1 MLSQIGS
8 DDPVPTLAANFAG
21 IWPLQIGIFKQLGA
35 MEFHH
40 RSLELRMIGAFPLVI
55 APVIGDRPALL
66 KQPAAAAA
74 NPGPAPAE
82 VQFEARNAA
91 ALPGFALQVVEEPGA
106 DSEAFAPPSL
116 CGIFTPAPPAEPAL
130 CDVVPTSRP
139 SWQWPPASLRY
150 PDAPVNAIAGVA
162 PVLAGEWNFA
172 PWPAAQPVEFPLGS
186 AACCEP
192 LAPILTVRLPAGFQG
207 LLEAAAVPGAAGVA
221 PAAQSPGAVAAL
233 KPSLPAAASGPS
245 PVRVPGCE
253 PLEAAAMVKLPAA
266 LQGLLE
272 AAAVPGPVEAPLAL
286 ATTGSIA
293 GPKPFLPAALLGL
306 PHAIATACEPV
317 EAGVSMLLP
326 VPVQPASHAA
336 AVPGPL
342 DTPLAAEQAGYI
354 PAQALTVP
362 AADALPAASLASC
375 GPLETETTLQPP
387 TGLPR
392 ELHAAAASGPVSLPA
407 LARTAGP
414 SAARWSARPA
424 AAMNIALPRPKL
436 VIPDAAGE
444 ISASAMGASVPVAPA
459 CELPAMPVESLPRVK
474 FAAVPRITP
483 FALYYPELGLAA
495 QAPAAIMAELDSS
508 QPAAAVPPAASVSPA
523 TLVLMPGIGVQA
535 PQPRITALMET
546 SIQPA
551 PPVPLEFY
559 CRHANALPVLC
570 LSWMM
575 PALPVR
581 RPRMPLAPVLEPL
594 EQRTPAP
601 VPRRKK
607 DAAAEVFKMPG
618 VRKPPSWLKE
628 IAKPLAACFL
638 VGGFLWL
645 TATAMHVGTHTAA
658 VNRDVATLIQA
669 EREITASAP
678 EVTGRQGNSRSGR
691 SAAAPQGAPSAAAQ
705 PGLMTRVRQTIS
717 ARAASQTT
725 ESFQEGMAAWGAGH
739 KAAAPA
745 WQRSPEGYV
754 RPLAFALFRPSLDYR
769 DYRMEFFG
777 QIEQKS
783 MSWAVRA
790 RDPQNYY
797 GMKFTVVE
805 PGLRPMVAI
814 EHYAVVDGR
823 KGIRTRV
830 PLPQLMVHNN
840 TPYHVEVAVRGNRIT
855 TSIEGQEVD
864 SWLDDGLPKKGGVGF
879 FAEAGERA
887 RLYWMKV
894 ARNEDFLG
902 RICAYLSGS
911 TDASSSAELWPPS
924 GAPAGPGH
932 GMPPD
937 RADVALA
944 AVFAFGSSQ
953 QRRRSDSWRL

>member
-1 MLSQIGS
+1 VACLYCGKELGPLQLLRSQEYCCAEHRKLYQERLGRVLNQIGS

-40 RSLELRMIGAFPLVI
+40 RSLELRMTGAFPLAI
-55 APVIGDRPALL
+55 APVIGGRPALL
-66 KQPAAAAA
+66 EQPTAAAA
-74 NPGPAPAE
+74 NHGPAPAE
-82 VQFEARNAA
+82 APLEARNAA
-91 ALPGFALQVVEEPGA
+91 ALPGFALQAVEETGA
-106 DSEAFAPPSL
+106 AGLDSEAFAPPSL
-116 CGIFTPAPPAEPAL
+116 CGIFTPVPPAEPAL
-130 CDVVPTSRP
+130 CDVAPTSRL
-139 SWQWPPASLRY
+139 SWHSPPASLCY
-150 PDAPVNAIAGVA
+150 PDAPANAIAGVA
-162 PVLAGEWNFA
+162 PVLAGQWNFA
-172 PWPAAQPVEFPLGS
+172 PWPAAQPVEFPLGL

-192 LAPILTVRLPAGFQG
+192 LAPILAVGLPAGFQG
-207 LLEAAAVPGAAGVA
+207 LLEP
-221 PAAQSPGAVAAL
+221 
-233 KPSLPAAASGPS
+233 
-245 PVRVPGCE
+245 
-253 PLEAAAMVKLPAA
+253 
-266 LQGLLE
+266 
-272 AAAVPGPVEAPLAL
+272 AAVPGPVEAPLAL

-293 GPKPFLPAALLGL
+293 GAKPFLPAALVGL

-317 EAGVSMLLP
+317 EAAVSMLLP
-326 VPVQPASHAA
+326 VPAQPAPHAA
-336 AVPGPL
+336 VVPGPM

-354 PAQALTVP
+354 PAQAFTVP
-362 AADALPAASLASC
+362 AADALPAASLAC
-375 GPLETETTLQPP
+375 GEPLETETTLQLPA
-387 TGLPR
+387 GLPP
-392 ELHAAAASGPVSLPA
+392 ELDAAAVSGPVSVPA

-414 SAARWSARPA
+414 SAARWSARLA

-444 ISASAMGASVPVAPA
+444 LSAPAMAASVPMAPV

-495 QAPAAIMAELDSS
+495 QAPAAIMAELDPA

-523 TLVLMPGIGVQA
+523 TLVLMPGFGVQA
-535 PQPRITALMET
+535 PQPRITAPMET

-594 EQRTPAP
+594 EQRAPAH

-618 VRKPPSWLKE
+618 ARKPPSWLKE

-678 EVTGRQGNSRSGR
+678 EVAGRQGNSRSGR
-691 SAAAPQGAPSAAAQ
+691 SAAASQGAPSAAQ

-717 ARAASQTT
+717 SRAASQIT
-725 ESFQEGMAAWGAGH
+725 ESFQEGMAAWGGSR
-739 KAAAPA
+739 KTAAPA
-745 WQRSPEGYV
+745 WQRNPEGYV

-823 KGIRTRV
+823 KGLRTRV
-830 PLPQLMVHNN
+830 PLPQLMFHNN
-840 TPYHVEVAVRGNRIT
+840 TPYHVEVAVRGNRVT
-855 TSIEGQEVD
+855 TSVEGQEVD
-864 SWLDDGLPKKGGVGF
+864 SWLDDALPKKGGVGF

-887 RLYWMKV
+887 RLYWIKV

-911 TDASSSAELWPPS
+911 TDNASSSAELWPPS
-924 GAPAGPGH
+924 GAPAGSGH